1 MNGRAAASI
10 LPQVGAGGG
19 TPRPRK
25 LNALSARMT
34 QPNMEVASTT
44 RGATQLGRMC
54 ANTVRRPELPMTAEA
69 SMYSFSRSESTEPR
83 TTRTAVGA

>member
-25 LNALSARMT
+25 DSALSARIT
-34 QPNMEVASTT
+34 QPNIDVANTVN
-44 RGATQLGRMC
+44 GATQLG
-54 ANTVRRPELPMTAEA
+54 
-69 SMYSFSRSESTEPR
+69 STCR
-83 TTRTAVGA
+83 NMV